1 MIVSMKVF
9 CGATCPLLIGIS
21 AAVLRSGGMTIRRL
35 LLNGAI
41 SVYWPV
47 LVVVNLKILVN
58 PAQLRQRR
66 RRRQRRDSMS
76 APRRRRSFRSELGGP
91 LVCRVRRRSLA
102 RSLGAFTTVVFTD
115 RQPASASQAAAAKD
129 DDDAFLDKLIFI
141 CRSSIRS
148 AIFFDRPAFNLDNQ
162 VDSIRYITVLCCS
175 MDG

>member
-58 PAQLRQRR
+58 PAQLRLRR

-91 LVCRVRRRSLA
+91 LVRRVRRRSLA
-102 RSLGAFTTVVFTD
+102 RSLV
-115 RQPASASQAAAAKD
+115 
-129 DDDAFLDKLIFI
+129 
-141 CRSSIRS
+141 RS
-148 AIFFDRPAFNLDNQ
+148 APLRPSSSQ
-162 VDSIRYITVLCCS
+162 TVSRPLPRKPPLPKTTTTMHS
-175 MDG
+175 LTN